1 MSDCVDDRTPLLQP
15 FVRGSSH
22 RTPVRL
28 YKAPPDLY
36 TQNTVCAPN
45 CKPPLPPRPSEWL
58 QRRPLLRRAH
68 SVTEGERKET
78 QIPRLTHAQPQQA
91 RGVEEW
97 RGPAG
102 LPPLHRSR
110 IAPTA
115 GEAAAEQPR
124 DAYGRGE
131 DSHSRNGYQFASMP
145 RFKRTHASPPPP
157 SPDLRRLGIS
167 SFLRGPPSPSPSRR
181 AVTPTDERTS
191 ARKERSYDS
200 KLPTLSDNSFLR
212 RFCRSGRSQT
222 PPPPCPSPSPLRSPV
237 TYRRE
242 IPVPQSPG
250 PFRRYGSVPM
260 KKSEYSSHTG
270 LGDAGGRSSSFRI
283 PRLDRSRYSAAA
295 PQLPPVLSSTSH
307 LALDEKYPL
316 LDTEFQRYGTTDDGQ
331 SGVWSTRTPPLHR
344 RELPHVHADW
354 QRSQHSAAP
363 ERRDPWR
370 FSYLR
375 MPETQTQSHVSTA
388 LTADLPA
395 SATTATT
402 TTTTICSPL
411 TSPRLPGS
419 LDMHDRSSS
428 RRSWER
434 SHSGALDSDEV
445 GVGPQYRRISSPSV
459 SLCRV
464 SSDSGYSTCSNSSA
478 ISRTDSV
485 VSDSEG
491 DMIAWFGSR
500 LNLKEEE
507 SLATKSAT
515 DHFSYLMEKEEE
527 YLVCLRSILRDYRD
541 MNSKTPS
548 LIRQHFD
555 LIFKQVEV
563 IYAFQMA
570 LQDSLTET
578 RGQPDKL
585 ARVFTNEQ
593 FQCYSRYMV
602 LTPAVQRDLLQYA
615 SHFKEHFP
623 DLKRNILK
631 PSMRINFY
639 AMILDTFKK
648 EASQEVKS
656 RLQEAID
663 YLNQVKRK
671 ANTEMTLN
679 TVIHSPVDLRL
690 GGDMLHIGELN
701 YIGGGTLQK
710 KKYQLI
716 LFENLL
722 VITSMKL
729 PYFKY
734 KTHYRVELLES
745 VVAFGDNELHLN
757 VLSEGQTQLV
767 TLKFRTKT
775 TKSRDEWI
783 TELQKIT
790 RRNTKLTQ
798 GRGSVSMLQIPR
810 QQFRMLPLDL
820 SRVFPLLK
828 EVVMD
833 DAAGEVAG
841 EPADG
846 YSLPSMSHYE
856 EMYVNKL
863 SSLLN
868 PEIQRPPEVLS
879 DLLEKLHRLHSKK
892 FLPFLQSSQKV
903 SDFADYLEENLEEL
917 QVYVDYLVVRSQLT
931 VKLDEEPQAGPYI
944 CPVQHMYG
952 IYFGLV
958 KELCSSDKCKRSAQ
972 RVMRRLRE
980 DIDVAQVRVL
990 KEAIVH
996 GRVDFQR
1003 SGVLLLSSPMEV
1015 KTRKKEIRGGEYI
1028 VLLFENVIILTR
1040 PKQPYYEYVM
1050 DIWLDQ
1056 VNLGPPANH
1065 DCTFRVEVRQGGRKE
1080 PITYEMCATSAE
1092 VKQKWM
1098 RRLHQQMLV
1107 QVKKI
1112 RERVAPAGDTA
1123 VCGSR

>member
-15 FVRGSSH
+15 FVRGSSL

-28 YKAPPDLY
+28 YKAPPDIY
-36 TQNTVCAPN
+36 TQNPIYAPN
-45 CKPPLPPRPSEWL
+45 CKPPLPPRPAEWL
-58 QRRPLLRRAH
+58 QRRPLLRRSH
-68 SVTEGERKET
+68 SVNEGERKET
-78 QIPRLTHAQPQQA
+78 QIPHFSHVPAQQVLGA
-91 RGVEEW
+91 EEW
-97 RGPAG
+97 RAPAV
-102 LPPLHRSR
+102 LPPLHRNR
-110 IAPTA
+110 IAPATGDATA
-115 GEAAAEQPR
+115 VPQR
-124 DAYGRGE
+124 DAYGRSE
-131 DSHSRNGYQFASMP
+131 ENHPRNGYPFASMP
-145 RFKRTHASPPPP
+145 RFKRTHHASPPPP
-157 SPDLRRLGIS
+157 SSDMRRLGMS
-167 SFLRGPPSPSPSRR
+167 TFRRGPPSPSPSRR
-181 AVTPTDERTS
+181 AATPTDERTS

-200 KLPTLSDNSFLR
+200 KLPTFSDNSFLR

-242 IPVPQSPG
+242 IPVPQSPD

-260 KKSEYSSHTG
+260 KKSEYPPHPG
-270 LGDAGGRSSSFRI
+270 IGDAGGRSSSFRH
-283 PRLDRSRYSAAA
+283 PRLERTRYSAAA
-295 PQLPPVLSSTSH
+295 SQLPVLSSH
-307 LALDEKYPL
+307 LTMDEKYPL
-316 LDTEFQRYGTTDDGQ
+316 LDTNFQRYGTTDDGQ
-331 SGVWSTRTPPLHR
+331 GGGWSARTPPPHR
-344 RELPHVHADW
+344 RDLPHVHPDW
-354 QRSQHSAAP
+354 QRTHYIIAA
-363 ERRDPWR
+363 ERRDPRR

-375 MPETQTQSHVSTA
+375 MPESQTQSHVSTA
-388 LTADLPA
+388 LAGDLPA
-395 SATTATT
+395 SSTTS
-402 TTTTICSPL
+402 CSLP
-411 TSPRLPGS
+411 TSPRPPRS
-419 LDMHDRSSS
+419 LDMDDRSSTL
-428 RRSWER
+428 RSWER
-434 SHSGALDSDEV
+434 SHSGALDSDDL
-445 GVGPQYRRISSPSV
+445 GVGPQRRIISSPSL

-478 ISRTDSV
+478 ASRSDSV

-500 LNLKEEE
+500 LNLRDEE

-527 YLVCLRSILRDYRD
+527 YLVCLRSILRDYQD

-578 RGQPDKL
+578 RGQPEKL

-602 LTPAVQRDLLQYA
+602 MTPAVQRDLLQYA

-631 PSMRINFY
+631 PSLRINFY
-639 AMILDTFKK
+639 AMILDSFKK

-656 RLQEAID
+656 KLQEAID

-690 GGDMLHIGELN
+690 GGDMLYIGELN

-722 VITSMKL
+722 VITSMKP

-734 KTHYRVELLES
+734 KTHYRVEQLES
-745 VVAFGDNELHLN
+745 VVASGDNELHLN
-757 VLSEGQTQLV
+757 VLSEGQTQLA
-767 TLKFRTKT
+767 TLKFRIKSTKI
-775 TKSRDEWI
+775 RDEWI
-783 TELQKIT
+783 SELQKIT

-798 GRGSVSMLQIPR
+798 GRGSVSKLQIPR
-810 QQFRMLPLDL
+810 QQFRTLPLDL

-833 DAAGEVAG
+833 DAAGEAG
-841 EPADG
+841 REPVDG
-846 YSLPSMSHYE
+846 YSLPNMNQYE

-868 PEIQRPPEVLS
+868 PEIQRPPEALG

-892 FLPFLQSSQKV
+892 FLPALQRSQKV
-903 SDFADYLEENLEEL
+903 SDFADYLAENLEEL
-917 QVYVDYLVVRSQLT
+917 QVYIDYLVVRSQLT

-944 CPVQHMYG
+944 CPVQHVYG
-952 IYFGLV
+952 IYFGFM
-958 KELCSSDKCKRSAQ
+958 KELCTSEKCKKSAQ

-980 DIDVAQVRVL
+980 DIDLAQIRVL
-990 KEAIVH
+990 KEAIVN

-1003 SGVLLLSSPMEV
+1003 SGILLLSSPMEV
-1015 KTRKKEIRGGEYI
+1015 KTRKKEIRAGEYI
-1028 VLLFENVIILTR
+1028 ALLFENVIILTR

-1056 VNLGPPANH
+1056 VNLGPPTNH

-1107 QVKKI
+1107 QVAKI
-1112 RERVAPAGDTA
+1112 RERVASAGDSA
-1123 VCGSR
+1123 VGGSR